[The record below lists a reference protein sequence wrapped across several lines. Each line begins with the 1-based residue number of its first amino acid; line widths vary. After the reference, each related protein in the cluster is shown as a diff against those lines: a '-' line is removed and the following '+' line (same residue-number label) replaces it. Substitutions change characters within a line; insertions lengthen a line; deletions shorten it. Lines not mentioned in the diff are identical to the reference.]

1 MLLRILACFR
11 IAFLF
16 CLTLPVPASPALAHE
31 VRPAIVTATFEQA
44 KRFDITVSTNL
55 EALLAGI
62 GPEHKDTDHA
72 PSAAQYNQLSAMPPD
87 DLRKRF
93 AAFSAR
99 WLDGIRI
106 ELDGVRVSP
115 LVTAI
120 EVTELGNPNQ
130 ARISTVRL
138 SGDVPPGAK
147 TFRWQF
153 GAAFG
158 SSVLRVKQAGADEM
172 VTSWLKD
179 GAISEPVPLTGV
191 APKSKLSL
199 FIEYVKLGFVHIVP
213 EGLDHI
219 LFVLGLFLLSTQV
232 RPLLVQVT
240 AFTIAHSIT
249 LALGLYGIVQIP
261 PSIVEPLIALSIVYV
276 AAENIMTSQLNPWR
290 PFVVFGFGLL
300 HGLGFAGILQEL
312 NLPRESYATGLIGFN
327 VGVEFGQLAVIALA
341 YLATTMWFGRE
352 TWYRNRIVVP
362 ASAAIALTGLFWT
375 VQRVF
380 YS

>member
-1 MLLRILACFR
+1 MLLSSLACLR
-11 IAFLF
+11 IV
-16 CLTLPVPASPALAHE
+16 CLAVLALSATVSAAIAHE

-44 KRFDITVSTNL
+44 KRFDIAISTNL

-62 GPEHKDTDHA
+62 GPEHSDTDHA
-72 PSAAQYNQLSAMPPD
+72 PSAAQYNQLRAMPPD
-87 DLRKRF
+87 ELRNRF

-106 ELDGVRVSP
+106 DLDGVRVSA
-115 LVTAI
+115 LVTGI
-120 EVTELGNPNQ
+120 EVPEMGNPTQ
-130 ARISTVRL
+130 ARISTVRP

-147 TFRWQF
+147 TFRWQY

-158 SSVLRVKQAGADEM
+158 SSVLRVKQAGTDEM

-179 GAISEPVPLTGV
+179 GAISEPVPLTGA

-199 FIEYVKLGFVHIVP
+199 FLEYVKLGFVHIVP

-219 LFVLGLFLLSTQV
+219 LFVLGLFFLSTQV

-249 LALGLYGIVQIP
+249 LALGLYGIVQIS

-276 AAENIMTSQLNPWR
+276 AAENIMTSKLNRWR

-312 NLPRESYATGLIGFN
+312 NLPRDSYATGLIGFN

-352 TWYRNRIVVP
+352 TWYRSRIVIP
-362 ASAAIALTGLFWT
+362 ASALIALTGLFWT

>member
-1 MLLRILACFR
+1 MSLRNLTCLRTMFLVAMAVA
-11 IAFLF
+11 IAATAAF
-16 CLTLPVPASPALAHE
+16 AHE

-62 GPEHKDTDHA
+62 GPEHSDTDHA
-72 PSAAQYNQLSAMPPD
+72 PSAAQYNQLRAMPPD
-87 DLRKRF
+87 ELRGRF

-99 WLDGIRI
+99 WLDGIRT
-106 ELDGVRVSP
+106 ELDGIRVAT

-120 EVTELGNPNQ
+120 EVPEMGNPTQ

-138 SGDVPPGAK
+138 SGDVPPGSKA
-147 TFRWQF
+147 FRWQY

-179 GAISEPVPLTGV
+179 GVMSDPVPLTGA
-191 APKSKLSL
+191 APKSMLDL
-199 FIEYVKLGFVHIVP
+199 FVEYVRLGFVHILP

-219 LFVLGLFLLSTQV
+219 LFVLGLFFLSTQV

-249 LALGLYGIVQIP
+249 LALGLYGIVQIS

-276 AAENIMTSQLNPWR
+276 AAENILTSQLNPWR

-352 TWYRNRIVVP
+352 TWYRSRIVVP

>member
-1 MLLRILACFR
+1 MLSSSRVCIRFVCLAVLA
-11 IAFLF
+11 ISTTVSAA
-16 CLTLPVPASPALAHE
+16 VAHE
-31 VRPAIVTATFEQA
+31 VRPAVVTATFEQA
-44 KRFDITVSTNL
+44 KRFDVTVSTNL

-62 GPEHKDTDHA
+62 GPEHQDTDHA
-72 PSAAQYNQLSAMPPD
+72 PSAAQYNQLRAMPPD
-87 DLRKRF
+87 ELRSRF

-106 ELDGVRVSP
+106 ELEGVRVTPS
-115 LVTAI
+115 VTGI
-120 EVTELGNPNQ
+120 EVPEMGNPAQ

-138 SGDVPPGAK
+138 SGDVPPGTK
-147 TFRWQF
+147 SFRWQY

-158 SSVLRVKQAGADEM
+158 SSVLRVKQVNSTEM

-179 GAISEPVPLTGV
+179 GAMSDPVPLAG
-191 APKSKLSL
+191 APKKSGQAL
-199 FIEYVKLGFVHIVP
+199 FIEYVELGFVHIVP
-213 EGLDHI
+213 QGLDHI
-219 LFVLGLFLLSTQV
+219 LFVLGLFFLSMQV

-249 LALGLYGIVQIP
+249 LALGLYGVVRIS

-290 PFVVFGFGLL
+290 PVVVFGFGLL

-312 NLPRESYATGLIGFN
+312 DLPRDSYVTGLIGFN
-327 VGVEFGQLAVIALA
+327 VGVELGQLAVIVLA
-341 YLATTMWFGRE
+341 YLATTMWFGRQA
-352 TWYRNRIVVP
+352 WYRNRIVVP